1 MITTECPNIFET
13 PNIASQMRWSKRPV
27 PFLVD
32 LLLRPAGCRMQLGET
47 ASELGAVSSV
57 TEVREIFY
65 QPGPLKMMI

>member
-1 MITTECPNIFET
+1 
-13 PNIASQMRWSKRPV
+13 
-27 PFLVD
+27 
-32 LLLRPAGCRMQLGET
+32 MQLGET